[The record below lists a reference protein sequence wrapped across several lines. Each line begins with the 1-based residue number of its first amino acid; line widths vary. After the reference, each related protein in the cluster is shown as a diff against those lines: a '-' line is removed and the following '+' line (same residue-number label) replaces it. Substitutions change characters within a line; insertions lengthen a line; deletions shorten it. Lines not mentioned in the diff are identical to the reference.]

1 MDLVFQDQPG
11 FTAQQNTILVL
22 IGYTEADPLK
32 FSSALFQILVELL
45 I

>member
-11 FTAQQNTILVL
+11 FNAQQNTILVL
-22 IGYTEADPLK
+22 TGYTEADPLK
-32 FSSALFQILVELL
+32 FSSALFQTLDELS